1 MTATAPQ
8 TDRAPRAESPRAP
21 SFLARVLLTVL
32 GGALTL
38 AAFGLWLVPV
48 SGGMPMLF
56 LMKLGI
62 SLVMLIAGMCCLV
75 VTRGQ
80 RG

>member
-1 MTATAPQ
+1 MTATAPR
-8 TDRAPRAESPRAP
+8 TDRAPRADSPRAP
-21 SFLARVLLTVL
+21 NFLVRVLLAVL

-56 LMKLGI
+56 LPKLGI
-62 SLVMLIAGMCCLV
+62 SLVMLIAGMCFV
-75 VTRGQ
+75 VVGRGP

>member
-1 MTATAPQ
+1 M
-8 TDRAPRAESPRAP
+8 
-21 SFLARVLLTVL
+21 RVLLAVL

-56 LMKLGI
+56 LPKLGI
-62 SLVMLIAGMCCLV
+62 SLVMLIAGMCFV
-75 VTRGQ
+75 VVGRGP